1 MPPRRG
7 SDEIT
12 ERLASKLSEA
22 CTGQDLGDVIGASF
36 TLLEGALQHV
46 PDPRW
51 LLSAAATLRD
61 IADELERL
69 ATARRQ

>member
-1 MPPRRG
+1 M
-7 SDEIT
+7 SDNAKH
-12 ERLASKLSEA
+12 LASRLSAA

-36 TLLEGALQHV
+36 TLLEGALQHI

-69 ATARRQ
+69 ATAKRQ